1 MIFQRVYFIFLD
13 GIAEGGDK
21 IILINVDQE
30 NSLFDD
36 RFTRNGLKKI
46 CLDNLSHVYVQKYV
60 KKIDKGYINA
70 MTDLDFL
77 VDENCKYSN
86 FLGDLIVQLE
96 KY

>member
-1 MIFQRVYFIFLD
+1 M
-13 GIAEGGDK
+13 
-21 IILINVDQE
+21 
-30 NSLFDD
+30 
-36 RFTRNGLKKI
+36 LKKI

-70 MTDLDFL
+70 ITDLDFL

-96 KY
+96 SIEQISYEKIDEIMNLIPNEKKTSFDKEFLLLLISQFAIHS